1 MRIYKAI
8 YMPKETIYQLTSNV
22 ESDIRQSY
30 TGGAV
35 DVYIPH
41 NRLSGF
47 FNKIKALL
55 EQTAL
60 LVN

>member
-1 MRIYKAI
+1 
-8 YMPKETIYQLTSNV
+8 MPKETIYQLTSNV